1 MARMESPVA
10 ASVAAPA
17 AAEPPPTLQQACT
30 ALWLATL
37 SLMTA
42 FMQTAA
48 PAHRYLLAR
57 RIARNFT
64 TLREQECYSDNARA
78 SFAKLAQKWE
88 RKAQLL
94 SPHREE
100 PQGVFVKLQRWLW
113 AR

>member
-1 MARMESPVA
+1 MELPFA
-10 ASVAAPA
+10 ASLAADQ
-17 AAEPPPTLQQACT
+17 PPLTLQQACN

-64 TLREQECYSDNARA
+64 TLRDQECYSDDARE

-100 PQGVFVKLQRWLW
+100 PQEGVFTKLQRWLW